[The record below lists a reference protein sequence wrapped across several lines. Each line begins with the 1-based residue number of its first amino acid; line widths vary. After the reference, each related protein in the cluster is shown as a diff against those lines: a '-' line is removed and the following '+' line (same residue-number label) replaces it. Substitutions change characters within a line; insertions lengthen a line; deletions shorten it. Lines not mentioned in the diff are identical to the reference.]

1 MENSFRLVFFS
12 VWLRFVSRCVAGV
25 SPVSQGRLFCGK
37 GTKLWWVGGGMGG
50 EGREDTRSYRYI
62 KRVEYSTDKHADLCK
77 DVDGQDDHVGGRV
90 VGHD

>member
-1 MENSFRLVFFS
+1 MWRIPSGSFFF
-12 VWLRFVSRCVAGV
+12 LFGCGLCRGV
-25 SPVSQGRLFCGK
+25 SPVSPVSQVRLFCGK

-62 KRVEYSTDKHADLCK
+62 KRVEYSTDKHADLCE